1 MGVGGREGHKEA
13 DAHILI
19 ADLLR
24 SSAET
29 NTIL

>member
-13 DAHILI
+13 DALILV
-19 ADLLR
+19 ADSLR
-24 SSAET
+24 STAET